1 MKTTLMAMAMTCL
14 AAFGAETPI
23 VDMAFNR
30 EEVRTTARTARPAL
44 PLATN
49 RMTIAYW
56 AMPLD
61 RNAHNCSSR
70 WESVSQRVVASDGS
84 GYYDGFRT
92 GMAGTSRYVPYFQTG
107 DAKSPKLYSLG
118 LALPCDK
125 WAHVAWTWDATNL
138 VGYVNGERR
147 KSFATPPDWTPPRAG
162 LPFVVGPA
170 GHGVPPLPMRLESL
184 RVWDRPLSG
193 AEIEAMAIDRFPER
207 KATALT
213 ERGRWAEAREIY
225 ATLDDWKLERK
236 AYMDVE
242 PRRPAGPPP
251 ATAHSLFVAPG
262 GDDAAAGTLEA
273 PLKSWNE
280 AVRRVRELMASGA
293 KGGATVF
300 FRGGEYRVSETVLLE
315 KADSGRA
322 DFPVVYMAYGD
333 ERPVFTGLADLGDW
347 KPVTDPAAL
356 RRLPTDA
363 ARASVRV
370 CDLRKAGVPFPAKSA
385 PYGYG
390 LPSAEL
396 LDLYVDGE
404 RQLPARYPNDSFLQ
418 ATNVVDRTNC
428 VFRADAA
435 AGDMAGWALEPDLM
449 GCGYWVWCWA
459 DFTVPLKADVAANT
473 FTISPRLRHPMA
485 ASWNPNMYYFICNAL
500 RAVDREGEWHLD
512 RATGM
517 LYAWKKPGRCQVSVF
532 DRPFLEMR
540 SVSHVQIRGLEL
552 TGGRGR
558 AVVASGCSDVLFAR
572 NRVTNFGGEGFR
584 LSGAR
589 DVVVWGNVFSGFGCA
604 AMDVSGG
611 DRRTLTAS
619 GIRIENNEIAH
630 SSRHVRTYTPGLRL
644 HGCGTKV
651 VYNHFHHILSSAMRL
666 EGNDFLVS
674 MNVVEDVVKE
684 SGDQGG
690 VDIYNNPSYQGNVYS
705 FNIWRNI
712 GCGGHG
718 QAGIRFDDRISG
730 QVVYGNRFDNC
741 SDGKYFGAVQINGG
755 RRNVIDNNVFTRCA
769 FAVSA
774 GGYDGE
780 RWRAGFALPDIRK
793 KCEEDVNIYAPPYT
807 TRYPGIETLK
817 DELHQVNRFTRN
829 VFVGGERMLKTS
841 GWDDCARNW
850 RFDVCPDLDEFARE
864 TCFSP
869 LPHEDEIGTYRAES
883 AAAKQA
889 AACAPAG
896 GKRRPGECETGECE
910 AGECRLPTGASFMAG
925 GAKPELQAE
934 TAPFFSGD
942 LHEAIDRAEQDGKVV
957 VMSLGR
963 RACTRCLKFY
973 ALHEGG
979 KLKFDPAKCVYVK
992 LLVDDSDHKQTF
1004 LSFCEPE
1011 DTRLPFLGVYDP
1023 ATGESSCR
1031 SAGGTLEEC
1040 RAFFKPVLLP

>member
-1 MKTTLMAMAMTCL
+1 MKKTFMAMPLACL

-23 VDMAFNR
+23 VDLSFNR
-30 EEVRTTARTARPAL
+30 DEIRTTAQTARPAP

-49 RMTIAYW
+49 RMTVAYW

-70 WESVSQRVVASDGS
+70 WENVAQRVVASDGS
-84 GYYDGFRT
+84 GYFDGFRT
-92 GMAGTSRYVPYFQTG
+92 GMTGTSRYVPYFQAG
-107 DAKSPKLYSLG
+107 DAKNPKLYALD
-118 LALPCDK
+118 LALPSDK
-125 WAHVAWTWDATNL
+125 WAHVAWTWDITNL

-147 KSFATPPDWTPPRAG
+147 MAFATPPNWTPPQNGR
-162 LPFVVGPA
+162 FVVGPA
-170 GHGVPPLPMRLESL
+170 GYGVPPLPMKLQDL
-184 RVWDRPLSG
+184 RVWDRPLAP
-193 AEIEAMAIDRFPER
+193 AEVEAMAIDRFPER
-207 KATALT
+207 KAALLT

-225 ATLDDWKLERK
+225 AGLDDWKAERK
-236 AYMDVE
+236 PYMDVE
-242 PRRPAGPPP
+242 PRRPVAPPP
-251 ATAHSLFVAPG
+251 ATAHSIFVSPS
-262 GDDAAAGTLEA
+262 GDDTAAGTLDA
-273 PLKSWNE
+273 PLKSWNA
-280 AVRRVRELMASGA
+280 AVRRVRELVASGA
-293 KGGATVF
+293 AGGVTVF
-300 FRGGEYRVSETVLLE
+300 FRGGEYRVAETVRLE
-315 KADSGRA
+315 KADSGRP
-322 DFPVVYMAYGD
+322 DFPVVYTAYGD
-333 ERPVFTGLADLGDW
+333 ERPVFTGLADLDGW
-347 KPVTDPAAL
+347 KPVTDAAVL

-363 ARASVRV
+363 ARAAVRV
-370 CDLRKAGVPFPAKSA
+370 CDLRKAGVQFPANAES
-385 PYGYG
+385 YGWG
-390 LPSAEL
+390 FAEASL

-404 RQLPARYPNDSFLQ
+404 RQLPARYPNDSFLR
-418 ATNVVDRTNC
+418 ATNVVDKTNC
-428 VFRADAA
+428 VFRGDSAV
-435 AGDMAGWALEPDLM
+435 GDMADWALEPELM

-459 DFTVPLKADVAANT
+459 DFTVPLKTDVAANT
-473 FTISPRLRHPMA
+473 FTIAPKLRWPMA
-485 ASWNPNMYYFICNAL
+485 ASWNPNMFYFICNAL

-512 RATGM
+512 RTTGL
-517 LYAWKKPGRCQVSVF
+517 LYAWVKPGRRQISVF

-540 SVSHVQIRGLEL
+540 SVSHVQIRGVEL

-558 AVVASGCSDVLFAR
+558 AVVVSDCSDVLFAR

-584 LSGAR
+584 LSNAR

-611 DRRTLTAS
+611 DRRSLTAS

-630 SSRHVRTYTPGLRL
+630 SSRHVRTYTPGMRL

-651 VYNHFHHILSSAMRL
+651 VYNHFHDILSSAMRL
-666 EGNDFLVS
+666 EGNDFLIS

-705 FNIWRNI
+705 FNVWRNI

-741 SDGKYFGAVQINGG
+741 SDGKFFGAVQINGG
-755 RRNVIDNNVFTRCA
+755 RRNTIDNNVFTRCA

-780 RWRAGFALPDIRK
+780 HWRAGFALPDIRK
-793 KCEEDVNIYAPPYT
+793 KCEKDVNIYAPPYT

-829 VFVGGERMLKTS
+829 VFVGAGRMLKTS
-841 GWDDCARNW
+841 GWDSCARNW
-850 RFDVCPDLDEFARE
+850 RFAVCPDLDAFARE

-869 LPHEDEIGTYRAES
+869 LPPVGEIGTYSTKWTADCASEECP
-883 AAAKQA
+883 AVGG
-889 AACAPAG
+889 ACTAN
-896 GKRRPGECETGECE
+896 
-910 AGECRLPTGASFMAG
+910 ECRMPIGASCMVG
-925 GAKPELQAE
+925 GARPDVQAKTE
-934 TAPFFSGD
+934 PFFAGD
-942 LHEAIDRAEQDGKVV
+942 LHEALDQAERDGKVV

-963 RACTRCLKFY
+963 KACTRCLKFY
-973 ALHEGG
+973 ALHESGD
-979 KLKFDPAKCVYVK
+979 LKFDPTKCIYVK

-1004 LSFCEPE
+1004 LSFCAPE

-1023 ATGESSCR
+1023 STGAASCR
-1031 SAGGTLEEC
+1031 SGGGTLDEC
-1040 RAFFKPVLLP
+1040 RAFFKSVLLP